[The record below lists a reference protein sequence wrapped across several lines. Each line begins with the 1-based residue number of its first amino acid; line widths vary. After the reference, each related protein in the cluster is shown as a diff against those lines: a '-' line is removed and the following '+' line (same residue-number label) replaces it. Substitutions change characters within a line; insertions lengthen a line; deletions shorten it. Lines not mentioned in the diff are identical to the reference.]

1 MTLSVLLV
9 VACVYIE
16 IQTSLLQSWF
26 FTRTNEQLSYQL
38 TEGQSTAIA
47 FPRSAP
53 FDDRRGYSKLPA
65 FQSRLEGGDIRSRSR
80 FSQSEKMVQLIKRG
94 ISPPYV
100 EPPET
105 GLEYR
110 GANGAPLFRHA
121 QSEFLFA
128 KMDDIPPLLVK
139 TLLFLENRDLDHPLP
154 RGRIPPSSGTA
165 YSRPPFSISLPSF
178 TSKCRYREGAPSPCN
193 WRSFAIRQ
201 RAHRIAR

>member
-65 FQSRLEGGDIRSRSR
+65 FQSRLEGQGYQVAQQIR
-80 FSQSEKMVQLIKRG
+80 QSEKMVQLIKRG

-105 GLEYR
+105 GLDIR

-139 TLLFLENRDLDHPLP
+139 TLLFLETGISTTPLP

-178 TSKCRYREGAPSPCN
+178 TSKCRYREEHPRRAIGEVSP
-193 WRSFAIRQ
+193 FAQ
-201 RAHRIAR
+201 AHRIAR